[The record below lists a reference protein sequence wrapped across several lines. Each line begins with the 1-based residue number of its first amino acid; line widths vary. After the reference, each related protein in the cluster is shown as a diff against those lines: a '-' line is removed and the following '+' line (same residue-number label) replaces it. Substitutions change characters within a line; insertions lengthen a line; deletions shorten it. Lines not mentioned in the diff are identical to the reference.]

1 MEPENSVYAKNNKS
15 PDLVNGCYRHA
26 WWLLLV
32 LKSMCLEIIP
42 GPRVRIVHIRNIGQ
56 TNPLITKDI
65 RPCLG
70 KATEV
75 F

>member
-1 MEPENSVYAKNNKS
+1 MEPENSVYAKNNKF
-15 PDLVNGCYRHA
+15 PDLVNGCYHA
-26 WWLLLV
+26 LWPLLV

-42 GPRVRIVHIRNIGQ
+42 GPRVRIVHILNIGQ
-56 TNPLITKDI
+56 INPSITKDI
-65 RPCLG
+65 RQCLG